1 MTEEPKIPFG
11 FVRIFGQAQKGDGVW
26 DYAARKFRKARKEYP
41 WGAAMKERIIIRRAT
56 VTQPE
61 ITGVGRTGL
70 DLDEE

>member
-11 FVRIFGQAQKGDGVW
+11 FVRIFGQAQKGDGIWNGHRFAKV
-26 DYAARKFRKARKEYP
+26 KKGYP
-41 WGAAMKERIIIRRAT
+41 FAGDAGHVIIRRAT
-56 VTQPE
+56 ITQPE